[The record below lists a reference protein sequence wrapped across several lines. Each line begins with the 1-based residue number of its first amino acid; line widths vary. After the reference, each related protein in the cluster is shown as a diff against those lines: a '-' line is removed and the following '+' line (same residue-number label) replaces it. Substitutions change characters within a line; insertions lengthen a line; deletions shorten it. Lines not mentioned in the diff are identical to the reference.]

1 MALVNK
7 LLFLKDENEV
17 SVKKNNE
24 TLGLIDDEVVS
35 SVIILNDEESLSTRE
50 WTNE

>member
-1 MALVNK
+1 MEVNVHCSNMALVNK

-35 SVIILNDEESLSTRE
+35 SVIILND
-50 WTNE
+50 